1 MAAGTAGATMGC
13 MPDVARDACLGL
25 LRQAGIPLIGDDPC
39 TMRVHDERLWER
51 VIHGRNLGLGEAYM
65 DGWWDCDALDVF
77 FTRLV
82 STGAADAVKPS
93 LALAGMVARTY
104 LTNAQT
110 VRRARRN
117 AQHHYDIGNDLY
129 ERMLDKRMVY
139 SCGYWAEAN
148 DLDSAQEAKLD
159 LICRKLQ
166 LQPGLRLLDI
176 GCGWGGLAQYAAEHY
191 GVSVV
196 GISPAANQVALA
208 RQRMAGL
215 PVRIEQRDYRQ
226 VRGEFDR
233 IVSVG
238 MLEHV
243 GPRNLKRF
251 FATCDRLLRPDGVML
266 HHVIGSL
273 QSTNELDPWFER
285 YIFPGGRLPSIKQL
299 AAAVED
305 NFVIED
311 IHNLGPDY
319 DRTLM
324 AWLANIEERWGEL
337 PAYDE
342 RFRRMWRY
350 YLGLCAGGFR
360 SRDLQLWQVVY
371 RRTGIAPRY
380 HAPR

>member
-1 MAAGTAGATMGC
+1 MADA
-13 MPDVARDACLGL
+13 AREACLAL
-25 LRQAGIPLIGDDPC
+25 MDRAGVPLNGHEPWSIQ
-39 TMRVHDERLWER
+39 VHDERLWER
-51 VIHGRNLGLGEAYM
+51 VIRNGGNLGLGEAYM
-65 DGWWDCDALDVF
+65 DGWWDCESLDGM
-77 FTRLV
+77 FTRLIE
-82 STGAADAVKPS
+82 TQADRAIKPN
-93 LALAGMVARTY
+93 LALAALAARGYVA
-104 LTNAQT
+104 NAQS

-117 AQHHYDIGNDLY
+117 AEHHYDIGNDLY

-139 SCGYWAEAN
+139 SCGYWAHAD

-159 LICRKLQ
+159 LICQKLQ

-176 GCGWGGLAQYAAEHY
+176 GCGWGGLAQFAAERY

-196 GISPAANQVALA
+196 GISPAGAQVELA
-208 RQRMAGL
+208 RERTEGL

-226 VRGEFDR
+226 VRGAFDR

-251 FATCDRLLRPDGVML
+251 FDTCDRLLRPDGIML
-266 HHVIGSL
+266 HHMIGSRE
-273 QSTNELDPWFER
+273 STNKLDPWFDR
-285 YIFPGGRLPSIKQL
+285 YIFPGGRLPSIAQL
-299 AAAVED
+299 GKAVEKT
-305 NFVIED
+305 FVIED
-311 IHNLGPDY
+311 LHNFGPDY

-324 AWLANIEERWGEL
+324 AWRANIDAAWADL

-350 YLGLCAGGFR
+350 YLSVSAAGFR
-360 SRDLQLWQVVY
+360 ARDLQLWQLVY
-371 RRTGIAPRY
+371 RRPGRAPRY